1 MQNETVTGP
10 VCWQQVLVH
19 INEQVTVI
27 AFKLDLLCIT
37 KSVKNNNLKKA
48 YHVFEV
54 ELNSNF

>member
-48 YHVFEV
+48 YHVFE
-54 ELNSNF
+54 S